1 MVTDDECVSYARDC
15 ERLAGLTTDSE
26 LRECLLRMARDWM
39 AMSFA
44 RGRGAQSQPIGTSQS
59 IGTRGDVNFRALGP
73 KF

>member
-26 LRECLLRMARDWM
+26 LRERLLRMARDWM
-39 AMSFA
+39 AMSIA
-44 RGRGAQSQPIGTSQS
+44 RGRGAESQPIETSQS
-59 IGTRGDVNFRALGP
+59 IGTRGHVNFRALGP